1 MKLRISILLLLLCTS
16 LLVAQDAR
24 FFYQKGRERFEQH
37 DYYGAIESF
46 QEALEQNP
54 HYLDA
59 LLELSRSYFQIEEYQ
74 EAQRFI
80 EEAQKYGQ
88 NDLNLMNMEGRIL
101 VGKND
106 LDLAEERFR
115 QVIQREPNNLDANLG
130 LAEVL
135 LLRGHTQEGAVAF
148 RRSLILSPESKRA
161 LLSTML
167 LYDYRG
173 EFELAEI
180 YLDLALQHHGG
191 DPQVYLQAA
200 FHYLKAGNLE
210 KALFYG
216 ENAVQMNPDLA
227 GPDYLLATIYYE
239 RAEYEKASAA
249 LQRELRRDPQNL
261 QSMFLLARTLEQQN
275 EKSQALILYE
285 RILREDPLDE
295 LTRLHWENL
304 IRSMGEEGLELRKRA
319 AEYHFFRGLTREE
332 EFDFPGSL
340 LEYRRSR
347 WLDPYYYQSWEAY
360 SRILAGQGYPEK
372 SLDTLR
378 AMKAAGYDDSRF
390 QEQLM
395 MLEHSH
401 KASLSDRWEINQFNL
416 APNDYGISLFYYK
429 NTKMHHYTA
438 EKELAEYFRY
448 HMMKTEYLDFSLDP
462 EEVTGFSQAYSK
474 ARADGSDYFLIL
486 EISEQ
491 ERSFLM
497 KVTLYLTRTG
507 REIQHLSLLRMGNNR
522 IQSAVSELSGMV
534 SSLFIPRGYL
544 IRLKGDQGILNL
556 GRLQDVKEG
565 DIYQVFRRNSLV
577 LLSEEPWLEYDDAD
591 LLGFLTIEQVDEAIA
606 LGKWENH
613 GPFTRVAENDEAF
626 LLTETRPEQEESQWN
641 SQNWTIDENLKGQL
655 LMLQ

>member
-1 MKLRISILLLLLCTS
+1 MKQRINILFLFLLTTLLS
-16 LLVAQDAR
+16 AQDAR
-24 FFYQKGRERFEQH
+24 FFYQKGRDRFEQQ

-88 NDLNLMNMEGRIL
+88 NDLNLTNMEGRIL
-101 VGKND
+101 VGRNE
-106 LDLAEERFR
+106 LDQAEERFR
-115 QVIQREPNNLDANLG
+115 QVILREPNNLDANLG

-135 LLRGHTQEGAVAF
+135 LLKGHTQEGAVAF

-173 EFELAEI
+173 DFELAEI
-180 YLDLALQHHGG
+180 YLELALQYHGG

-239 RAEYEKASAA
+239 RREYDKASTA
-249 LQRELRRDPQNL
+249 LQRELKRDPKNL
-261 QSMFLLARTLEQQN
+261 QAMFLLARTLEQQN
-275 EKSQALILYE
+275 EYSQSLILYE
-285 RILREDPLDE
+285 RILREDSLDE
-295 LTRLHWENL
+295 LSRLHWESL
-304 IRSMGEEGLELRKRA
+304 IRSLGEDGQVLRSRA
-319 AEYHFFRGLTREE
+319 AEYHYQRGLSRED
-332 EFDFPGSL
+332 EFNFSGAF

-347 WLDPYYYQSWEAY
+347 WLDPYYYRSWEAY

-378 AMKAAGYDDSRF
+378 AMKAAGYDDSHF

-401 KASLSDRWEINQFNL
+401 EASLSDRWDLNQFNL
-416 APNDYGISLFYYK
+416 EPNDYSISLFYYK
-429 NTKMHHYTA
+429 NPKMYHYSA
-438 EKELAEYFRY
+438 EEELAEYFRY
-448 HMMKTEYLDFSLDP
+448 HMMKTDYLDFSLEPAAVD
-462 EEVTGFSQAYSK
+462 GFSQAYSR
-474 ARADGSDYFLIL
+474 ARADGSDYFLVL

-507 REIQHLSLLRMGNNR
+507 REIHHLSLLRMGNNR
-522 IQSAVSELSGMV
+522 IQTAVSELSDIV

-544 IRLKGDQGILNL
+544 VRLKGNQGMLNL
-556 GRLQDVKEG
+556 GRLQGVKEG
-565 DIYQVFRRNSLV
+565 DVYQVLRRNQLV
-577 LLSEEPWLEYDDAD
+577 LLSEEPWLEFDHAD
-591 LLGFLTIEQVDEAIA
+591 LLGFLTITQVDEAIS
-606 LGKWENH
+606 LGNWENN

-626 LLTETRPEQEESQWN
+626 LLSGTLPEQEDSLWS

>member
-1 MKLRISILLLLLCTS
+1 MKMRISILFLLLCSSILT
-16 LLVAQDAR
+16 AQDAR
-24 FFYQKGRERFEQH
+24 SFYQKGRERFEQQ

-88 NDLNLMNMEGRIL
+88 NDLNLMNMEARIL
-101 VGKND
+101 VGKNE

-167 LYDYRG
+167 LYDFRG
-173 EFELAEI
+173 EYELGEI

-249 LQRELRRDPQNL
+249 LQRELKRDPQNL
-261 QSMFLLARTLEQQN
+261 QSMFLLARTLEKQDQN
-275 EKSQALILYE
+275 SQALILYE

-295 LTRLHWENL
+295 ITRLHWEDL
-304 IRSMGEEGLELRKRA
+304 IRSMGEDAQSLRTRA
-319 AEYHFFRGLTREE
+319 ADYHYQRGLSREE

-347 WLDPYYYQSWEAY
+347 WLDPYHYLSWEAY

-401 KASLSDRWEINQFNL
+401 QASLSDRWDINQFNL
-416 APNDYGISLFYYK
+416 APNDYEISLFYYK

-438 EKELAEYFRY
+438 EREMAEFFRY
-448 HMMKTEYLDFSLDP
+448 HMMKTEYLDFSREA
-462 EEVTGFSQAYSK
+462 EEVSGFSQAYSQ
-474 ARADGSDYFLIL
+474 ARTDGSDYFLVL

-507 REIQHLSLLRMGNNR
+507 REIRHFSLLRMGNNR
-522 IQSAVSELSGMV
+522 VQSAVAELSDMV
-534 SSLFIPRGYL
+534 ASFFIPRGYL
-544 IRLKGDQGILNL
+544 IRLKGEQGLLNL
-556 GRLQDVKEG
+556 GRLHGVEEG
-565 DIYQVFRRNSLV
+565 DVYQVFRRNSLV
-577 LLSEEPWLEYDDAD
+577 LLSEEPWLEYNDAD
-591 LLGFLTIEQVDEAIA
+591 LLGFLTIEQVDEAIS
-606 LGKWENH
+606 LGKWENY

-626 LLTETRPEQEESQWN
+626 LLTETQPVEEEPQWS